1 MTLQSSGAISL
12 SDIRDE
18 YNFGSSAP
26 IDIDD
31 YYRGGSLVRANAS
44 NNTATNLSA
53 GVPTSANNSPISIND
68 FYGQK
73 GAFRK
78 TYSSTATD
86 QSGIGVFGDD
96 FAVNY
101 RKEIVINSSQT
112 VGATSTSAP
121 ALKIDSTGAG
131 SITITNNGS
140 IEGAGGA
147 AGAAGGNALQV
158 DGSVAV
164 TLVNNG
170 TIKAGGGGG
179 GTGGTGGSGVAA
191 ATSTLSNF
199 VDEGGTPYG
208 SGNVP
213 NNDVPSWFSQYNGSH
228 DLNGQGVVTDR
239 KWGGL
244 NGNAPQSGAV
254 NTTWGLFST
263 SSLFRGSLANRGP
276 FYCSF
281 QVSIAASY
289 SLSAT
294 LTTTYGSGYGSP
306 KINISTSNTSA
317 SQGQGG
323 GEYGNG
329 ASLNLAANTTYYLVG
344 FLNNITGSGSFY
356 QYNLFYNNF
365 DFSIS
370 LSVNNVFTGGAGGAG
385 GVGQGFNQSAASGS
399 SGTSGSNNAGSGGAG
414 GAGGA
419 FGNAGSSGSTGGNG
433 SGTSISYPSTAPTN
447 GSGGSSGGASGK
459 SIQGVSNVTS
469 SGSGSLTGGT
479 A

>member
-179 GTGGTGGSGVAA
+179 GTGGTGGKGVFTAN
-191 ATSTLSNF
+191 ATFSNL
-199 VDEGGTPYG
+199 VDEGGGGTSTPQ
-208 SGNVP
+208 
-213 NNDVPSWFSQYNGSH
+213 NNSPSWFSVYGGSGGDSSFN
-228 DLNGQGVVTDR
+228 DLDGQGVVANR
-239 KWGGL
+239 QWGGIGGQFSRGINPSQFDL
-244 NGNAPQSGAV
+244 NSLGGAGTGLSG
-254 NTTWGLFST
+254 SC
-263 SSLFRGSLANRGP
+263 ANRGP
-276 FYCSF
+276 IYYSA
-281 QVSIAASY
+281 QTNTTGVYTINVSISAAYGTGYGTPTMSV
-289 SLSAT
+289 STSTSSAGSQLT
-294 LTTTYGSGYGSP
+294 NGQTVGITASTTTYFTSYGTTAHQG
-306 KINISTSNTSA
+306 TSQPNFYYNT
-317 SQGQGG
+317 
-323 GEYGNG
+323 
-329 ASLNLAANTTYYLVG
+329 L
-344 FLNNITGSGSFY
+344 SGSVSGTCLAT
-356 QYNLFYNNF
+356 Q
-365 DFSIS
+365 D
-370 LSVNNVFTGGAGGAG
+370 GGSGGAG
-385 GVGQGFNQSAASGS
+385 GVGQGYNQSAGSGASGS
-399 SGTSGSNNAGSGGAG
+399 SGSNNAGAGGAG

-419 FGNAGSSGSTGGNG
+419 FGASGSTGSTGSNG
-433 SGTSISYPSTAPTN
+433 SGTSVSFPATAPTN
-447 GSGGSSGGASGK
+447 GSSGSSGGASGK

>member
-18 YNFGSSAP
+18 YNNGSSAP
-26 IDIDD
+26 ILLND

-53 GVPTSANNSPISIND
+53 DVPTSANSSPLSIND

-73 GAFRK
+73 RAFRK

-86 QSGIGVFGDD
+86 QSGVGVFGDD

-101 RKEIVINSSQT
+101 PKEIVINSSQT

-131 SITITNNGS
+131 TITITNNGS

-179 GTGGTGGSGVAA
+179 GAGGTGGNGVYTAN
-191 ATSTLSNF
+191 ATFSNVTDVGGGAFGNYST
-199 VDEGGTPYG
+199 PQ
-208 SGNVP
+208 
-213 NNDVPSWFSQYNGSH
+213 NNMPSWMNSIYTGGG
-228 DLNGQGVVTDR
+228 DLDGQGVVSDR
-239 KWGGL
+239 RWKGINGQYARYGVGSSTQFRVNHGGGAGDGF
-244 NGNAPQSGAV
+244 NGNC
-254 NTTWGLFST
+254 
-263 SSLFRGSLANRGP
+263 ANRGP
-276 FYCSF
+276 MYISA
-281 QVSIAASY
+281 QTNTTGVYTVSASI
-289 SLSAT
+289 SSQ
-294 LTTTYGSGYGSP
+294 YGSGYGTPTISV
-306 KINISTSNTSA
+306 STSTSSAGTSVSNSGTAGITA
-317 SQGQGG
+317 ST
-323 GEYGNG
+323 
-329 ASLNLAANTTYYLVG
+329 TTYFTTYST
-344 FLNNITGSGSFY
+344 TGHQGTAAPNY
-356 QYNLFYNNF
+356 RYN
-365 DFSIS
+365 S
-370 LSVNNVFTGGAGGAG
+370 LSFSVSGTCLSIQSGGSAGTG
-385 GVGQGFNQSAASGS
+385 GVGQGFNQSAG
-399 SGTSGSNNAGSGGAG
+399 SGTSGGSGSNNAGSGGAG

-419 FGNAGSSGSTGGNG
+419 FGAAGSTGSTGGNG
-433 SGTSISYPSTAPTN
+433 SGTSISFPSSAPTN
-447 GSGGSSGGASGK
+447 GSSGSSGGASGK

>member
-18 YNFGSSAP
+18 YNNGSSAP
-26 IDIDD
+26 ILLND

-53 GVPTSANNSPISIND
+53 DVPTSANSSPLSIND

-73 GAFRK
+73 RAFRK

-86 QSGIGVFGDD
+86 QSGVGVFGDD

-101 RKEIVINSSQT
+101 PKEIVINSSQT

-131 SITITNNGS
+131 TITITNNGS

-179 GTGGTGGSGVAA
+179 GTGGTGGNGVYTAN
-191 ATSTLSNF
+191 ATFSNVTDVGGGAFGNYST
-199 VDEGGTPYG
+199 PQ
-208 SGNVP
+208 
-213 NNDVPSWFSQYNGSH
+213 NNMPSWMNSIYTGGG
-228 DLNGQGVVTDR
+228 DLDGQGVVSDR
-239 KWGGL
+239 RWKGINGQYARYGVGSSTQFRVNHGGGAGDGF
-244 NGNAPQSGAV
+244 NGNC
-254 NTTWGLFST
+254 
-263 SSLFRGSLANRGP
+263 ANRGP
-276 FYCSF
+276 MYISA
-281 QVSIAASY
+281 QTNTTGVYTVSASI
-289 SLSAT
+289 SSQ
-294 LTTTYGSGYGSP
+294 YGSGYGTPTISV
-306 KINISTSNTSA
+306 STSTSSA
-317 SQGQGG
+317 GTTISNSGTVGIT
-323 GEYGNG
+323 
-329 ASLNLAANTTYYLVG
+329 AATTNYFTTYG
-344 FLNNITGSGSFY
+344 TASNNKNY
-356 QYNLFYNNF
+356 YYN
-365 DFSIS
+365 S
-370 LSVNNVFTGGAGGAG
+370 LSFSVSGTCLAIQSGTSGGAG
-385 GVGQGFNQSAASGS
+385 GVGQGFNQSAG
-399 SGTSGSNNAGSGGAG
+399 SGTSGGSGSNNAGSGGAG

-419 FGNAGSSGSTGGNG
+419 FGAAGSTGSTGGNG
-433 SGTSISYPSTAPTN
+433 SGTSISFPSSAPTN
-447 GSGGSSGGASGK
+447 GSSGSSGGASGK

>member
-18 YNFGSSAP
+18 YNNGSSAP
-26 IDIDD
+26 IVLND

-53 GVPTSANNSPISIND
+53 DVPTSANSSPLSIND

-73 GAFRK
+73 RAFRK

-86 QSGIGVFGDD
+86 QSGVGVFGDD

-101 RKEIVINSSQT
+101 PKEIVINSSQT

-131 SITITNNGS
+131 TITITNNGS

-147 AGAAGGNALQV
+147 AGSAGGNALQV

-179 GTGGTGGSGVAA
+179 GAGGAGGKGVFTANATFSSLVDQGGGGTSTPANNSPSWFTTYGGSGNNLDGVGVVGDR
-191 ATSTLSNF
+191 LW
-199 VDEGGTPYG
+199 GGIGAQFSRGINPAQFDLNSLGGAGTG
-208 SGNVP
+208 LSGNC
-213 NNDVPSWFSQYNGSH
+213 
-228 DLNGQGVVTDR
+228 
-239 KWGGL
+239 
-244 NGNAPQSGAV
+244 
-254 NTTWGLFST
+254 
-263 SSLFRGSLANRGP
+263 ANRGP
-276 FYCSF
+276 IYF
-281 QVSIAASY
+281 
-289 SLSAT
+289 SAQT
-294 LTTTYGSGYGSP
+294 NTTGVYTVTAGISSQYGSGYGTPQISV
-306 KINISTSNTSA
+306 STSTSSSGTTISNSGTVGITA
-317 SQGQGG
+317 ST
-323 GEYGNG
+323 
-329 ASLNLAANTTYYLVG
+329 TTYFTVFGTTAHQGTNSPNFYYNSL
-344 FLNNITGSGSFY
+344 SGSVSGTCLAT
-356 QYNLFYNNF
+356 Q
-365 DFSIS
+365 D
-370 LSVNNVFTGGAGGAG
+370 GGSGGAG
-385 GVGQGFNQSAASGS
+385 GVGQGYNQSAGSGS
-399 SGTSGSNNAGSGGAG
+399 SGGSGSNNAGSGGAG

-419 FGNAGSSGSTGGNG
+419 FGAAGSSGSTGSNG
-433 SGTSISYPSTAPTN
+433 SGSSVSFPATAPTN
-447 GSGGSSGGASGK
+447 GSSGGSGGASGK

>member
-1 MTLQSSGAISL
+1 MTLQTSGAISL

-18 YNFGSSAP
+18 YNNGSSAP

-53 GVPTSANNSPISIND
+53 DVPTSANNSALSIND
-68 FYGQK
+68 FYGQTR
-73 GAFRK
+73 AFRK

-86 QSGIGVFGDD
+86 QSGVGVFGAD

-101 RKEIVINSSQT
+101 PKQIVINSSQT

-121 ALKIDSTGAG
+121 ALNIDSPGAG
-131 SITITNNGS
+131 TITITNNGS

-147 AGAAGGNALQV
+147 AGSAGGNALQV
-158 DGSVAV
+158 DGSVSV

-179 GTGGTGGSGVAA
+179 GAGGTGGSGVAA
-191 ATSTLSNF
+191 VNTTLSEF

-208 SGNVP
+208 S
-213 NNDVPSWFSQYNGSH
+213 NNAPANNKPSWFTQYGVN
-228 DLNGQGVVTDR
+228 LNGNGVVADR
-239 KWGGL
+239 KWGGVD
-244 NGNAPQSGAV
+244 GNAPQPGAV
-254 NTTWGLFST
+254 NTTWGLFTTST
-263 SSLFRGSLANRGP
+263 LFRGSLANRGP

-281 QVSIAASY
+281 KLGNSGTYTLAAS
-289 SLSAT
+289 
-294 LTTTYGSGYGSP
+294 LTSTYGSGYGSP
-306 KINISTSNTSA
+306 IINISTSNTSA

-323 GEYGNG
+323 NNYTNG
-329 ASLNLAANTTYYLVG
+329 QTMNLNGSTTYYLVG
-344 FLNNITGSGSFY
+344 YLSNISGTTDLY
-356 QYNLFYNNF
+356 YNNF

-370 LSVNNVFTGGAGGAG
+370 LSVNTVTSGGSAGAG
-385 GVGQGFNQSAASGS
+385 GVGQGYNQSAGGAGSGG
-399 SGTSGSNNAGSGGAG
+399 SGGTNAGSGGAG

-419 FGNAGSSGSTGGNG
+419 FGAAGSTGSTGGNG
-433 SGTSISYPSTAPTN
+433 SGTSISFPSTAPTN
-447 GSGGSSGGASGK
+447 GASGSSGGASGK
-459 SIQGVSNVTS
+459 SIQGVSNVSS

>member
-18 YNFGSSAP
+18 YNNGSSAP
-26 IDIDD
+26 ILLND

-53 GVPTSANNSPISIND
+53 DVPTSANSSPLSIND

-73 GAFRK
+73 RAFRK

-86 QSGIGVFGDD
+86 QSGVGVFGDD

-101 RKEIVINSSQT
+101 PKEIVINSSQT

-131 SITITNNGS
+131 TITITNNGS

-147 AGAAGGNALQV
+147 AGAVGGNALQV

-179 GTGGTGGSGVAA
+179 GTGGTGGKGVFTAN
-191 ATSTLSNF
+191 ATFSNL
-199 VDEGGTPYG
+199 VDEGGGGSSTPQNNSPSWFTTYGG
-208 SGNVP
+208 SGNNLDGVGVVGDRLWGGIGAQFSRGI
-213 NNDVPSWFSQYNGSH
+213 NPSQF
-228 DLNGQGVVTDR
+228 DLNSL
-239 KWGGL
+239 GGAGTGL
-244 NGNAPQSGAV
+244 SGNC
-254 NTTWGLFST
+254 
-263 SSLFRGSLANRGP
+263 ANRGP
-276 FYCSF
+276 IYF
-281 QVSIAASY
+281 
-289 SLSAT
+289 SAQT
-294 LTTTYGSGYGSP
+294 NTTGVYTVTANISSQYGSGYGTPQISV
-306 KINISTSNTSA
+306 STSTSSSGTTVSNSGTAGITA
-317 SQGQGG
+317 ST
-323 GEYGNG
+323 
-329 ASLNLAANTTYYLVG
+329 TTYFTVFGTTAHQGTNSPNFYYNSL
-344 FLNNITGSGSFY
+344 SGSVSGTCLAT
-356 QYNLFYNNF
+356 Q
-365 DFSIS
+365 D
-370 LSVNNVFTGGAGGAG
+370 GGAGGAG
-385 GVGQGFNQSAASGS
+385 GVGQGFNQSAGSGS
-399 SGTSGSNNAGSGGAG
+399 SGSSGSNNAGSGGAG

-419 FGNAGSSGSTGGNG
+419 FGAAGSTGSTGGNG
-433 SGTSISYPSTAPTN
+433 SGTSVSFPATAPTN

>member
-1 MTLQSSGAISL
+1 MAALQASGAISL
-12 SDIRDE
+12 QDIE
-18 YNFGSSAP
+18 EQYNPGTNLPSRGLSEF
-26 IDIDD
+26 
-31 YYRGGSLVRANAS
+31 YLGGSLVRANAG
-44 NNTATNLSA
+44 NNSSTNMSA
-53 GVPTSANNSPISIND
+53 GVPTSGTISFND
-68 FYGQK
+68 FYSK
-73 GAFRK
+73 ERAFKK
-78 TYSSTATD
+78 TFSDGDTN
-86 QSGIGVFGDD
+86 QSADTIFGDD
-96 FAVNY
+96 FEVNY
-101 RKEIVINSSQT
+101 PKQLVVGSGDT
-112 VGATSTSAP
+112 VGSTSTSNA
-121 ALKIDSTGAG
+121 ALTIESNGVG
-131 SITITNNGS
+131 SITVTNEGS

-147 AGAAGGNALQV
+147 AGAAGGNALEV
-158 DGSVAV
+158 AGSVAV

-179 GTGGTGGSGVAA
+179 GAGGTGGSGVAA

-228 DLNGQGVVTDR
+228 DLNGQGVVGDR

-306 KINISTSNTSA
+306 RINISTSNTSA

-323 GEYGNG
+323 GEYGNNE
-329 ASLNLAANTTYYLVG
+329 SINLAANTTYYLVG
-344 FLNNITGSGSFY
+344 FLNNITGGT
-356 QYNLFYNNF
+356 NLYYNNF

-370 LSVNNVFTGGAGGAG
+370 LSVNNVFTGGTGGAG
-385 GVGQGFNQSAASGS
+385 GVGQGYNQSAGSGS
-399 SGTSGSNNAGSGGAG
+399 SGSSATNAGTGGAG

-419 FGNAGSSGSTGGNG
+419 FGASGSTGSTGANG
-433 SGTSISYPSTAPTN
+433 SGTSITYPSTAPTN
-447 GSGGSSGGASGK
+447 GSSGSAGGASGK

>member
-18 YNFGSSAP
+18 YNNGSSAP
-26 IDIDD
+26 IVLND

-53 GVPTSANNSPISIND
+53 DVPTSANSSPLSIND

-73 GAFRK
+73 RAFRK

-86 QSGIGVFGDD
+86 QSGVGVFGDD

-101 RKEIVINSSQT
+101 PKEIVINSSQT
-112 VGATSTSAP
+112 VGATSTSNP

-131 SITITNNGS
+131 TITITNNGS

-147 AGAAGGNALQV
+147 AGSTGGNALQV

-179 GTGGTGGSGVAA
+179 GAGGAGGKGVFTANATFSSLVDQGGGGTSTPQNNSPSWFATYGGSGNNLDGVGVVGDR
-191 ATSTLSNF
+191 LW
-199 VDEGGTPYG
+199 GGIGAQFNRGINPSQFDLNSLGGAGTG
-208 SGNVP
+208 LSGNC
-213 NNDVPSWFSQYNGSH
+213 
-228 DLNGQGVVTDR
+228 
-239 KWGGL
+239 
-244 NGNAPQSGAV
+244 
-254 NTTWGLFST
+254 
-263 SSLFRGSLANRGP
+263 ANRGP
-276 FYCSF
+276 IYFSAQTNTTGVYT
-281 QVSIAASY
+281 VSASI
-289 SLSAT
+289 SSQ
-294 LTTTYGSGYGSP
+294 YGSGYGTPQISV
-306 KINISTSNTSA
+306 STST
-317 SQGQGG
+317 
-323 GEYGNG
+323 
-329 ASLNLAANTTYYLVG
+329 
-344 FLNNITGSGSFY
+344 TGSGTVVSNSGTAGITASTTTYFTVFGTTAHQGTNSPNFY
-356 QYNLFYNNF
+356 YN
-365 DFSIS
+365 S
-370 LSVNNVFTGGAGGAG
+370 LSGSVSGTCLATQNGGSGGAG
-385 GVGQGFNQSAASGS
+385 GVGQGYNQSAGSGS
-399 SGTSGSNNAGSGGAG
+399 SGGSGSNNAGSGGAG

-419 FGNAGSSGSTGGNG
+419 FGAAGSSGSTGSNG
-433 SGTSISYPSTAPTN
+433 SGSSVSFPATAPTN
-447 GSGGSSGGASGK
+447 GSSGSSGGASGK